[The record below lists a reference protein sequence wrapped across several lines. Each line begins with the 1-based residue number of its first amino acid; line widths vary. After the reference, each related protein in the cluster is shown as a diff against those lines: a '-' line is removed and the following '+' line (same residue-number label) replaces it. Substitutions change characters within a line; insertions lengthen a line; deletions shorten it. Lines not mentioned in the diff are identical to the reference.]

1 MSSSEAPT
9 ADSVSKNVRTNI
21 GKIGEKVVSII
32 ERLVNEKKIGTTSD
46 GVTVEVAFQKMQ
58 LVEAALKENLTD
70 AKRKEKLL
78 SLKDNVFI
86 SFKYMKE
93 ITGNVDLIKPR
104 KVAEE
109 FIKMTHV
116 HWPQIISKDIN
127 FFKKNFAG
135 IFFPEEKKDDSSG
148 KKGVSETD
156 KDSTA
161 LVATTPT
168 ADKPVDSKEMT
179 GAKKMAYTIYYTLW
193 YITELGYLS
202 ESDLEILWKGL
213 NMTIRLAIK
222 YVHLARE
229 PYLKD
234 GKTPSYRQIFSEDEP
249 IAGKCLGADISG
261 VAVMAGLSLDFKN

>member
-1 MSSSEAPT
+1 MSSSETSA
-9 ADSVSKNVRTNI
+9 AENASKDLRINI
-21 GKIGEKVVSII
+21 GKIGGKVVSII

-46 GVTVEVAFQKMQ
+46 SVTVDVAFQKMQ
-58 LVEAALKENLTD
+58 LIEAALKENLTD

-86 SFKYMKE
+86 SFNYMKK
-93 ITGNVDLIKPR
+93 ITDNVDLIKPR

-109 FIKMTHV
+109 FINMTHM

-127 FFKKNFAG
+127 FFKKNFAS
-135 IFFPEEKKDDSSG
+135 IFFPEEKK
-148 KKGVSETD
+148 E
-156 KDSTA
+156 DSTSPKTPTDLNSDSKA
-161 LVATTPT
+161 VVVTTPDVAKP
-168 ADKPVDSKEMT
+168 ADPKEMDGT
-179 GAKKMAYTIYYTLW
+179 KKMAYTIYYSLW
-193 YITELGYLS
+193 YITEMGYLS

-213 NMTIRLAIK
+213 YMTIRVAIK